1 MVSRPSLDWYE
12 IAILVASAPLLV
24 FAYVVYP
31 VQFVQIAV
39 WLLIFTMYVGW
50 MAVAL
55 KEWVF
60 DESEAS

>member
-1 MVSRPSLDWYE
+1 MASLPSLDWYE